1 MTTITRNNQTIKC
14 ELTLLEG
21 ETITPSYLL
30 ETNCRG
36 FKNSYRIKTKICG
49 LDECKED
56 SLYFGVSYSECL
68 NLDNTNEETLI
79 NKAIQNIFEELT
91 QSRFKI

>member
-1 MTTITRNNQTIKC
+1 MTTITRYNQKITC

-36 FKNSYRIKTKICG
+36 FKNSYRITTKICG
-49 LDECKED
+49 LNECTED
-56 SLYFGVSYSECL
+56 SLYFGVSSAECL

-79 NKAIQNIFEELT
+79 DEAVIDIFEELT
-91 QSRFKI
+91 QS